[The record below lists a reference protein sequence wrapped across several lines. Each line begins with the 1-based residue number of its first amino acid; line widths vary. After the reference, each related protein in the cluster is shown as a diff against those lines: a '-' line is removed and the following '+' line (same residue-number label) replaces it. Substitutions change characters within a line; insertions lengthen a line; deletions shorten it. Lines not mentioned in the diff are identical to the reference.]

1 MLVTMADHS
10 EHAAGQDLA
19 PLPRKAAKRRRIQL
33 LEGSS
38 SILQPYPCTEGA
50 PLHCSPCRRMYCVR
64 CDGVD
69 PCLRPHLTGVRSL
82 ALLDHM
88 FVQHA
93 SACSPGCTCSALF
106 SHMCLDGTD
115 CLLCPCQTGGRGV
128 AVLCWRT

>member
-10 EHAAGQDLA
+10 EHAAGEGLR

-64 CDGVD
+64 
-69 PCLRPHLTGVRSL
+69 RMQRINT
-82 ALLDHM
+82 
-88 FVQHA
+88 
-93 SACSPGCTCSALF
+93 
-106 SHMCLDGTD
+106 
-115 CLLCPCQTGGRGV
+115 
-128 AVLCWRT
+128 